1 MSKSNKYAL
10 ITGCDGLIG
19 SEAVKFFSNKNY
31 KIIGID
37 NNSRK
42 KFFGEEASVLGNRKQ
57 LKNEI
62 KNFKILQTKMQWNIF
77 SKNIAIQLI

>member
-42 KFFGEEASVLGNRKQ
+42 KFLGK
-57 LKNEI
+57 K
-62 KNFKILQTKMQWNIF
+62 FPF
-77 SKNIAIQLI
+77 

>member
-62 KNFKILQTKMQWNIF
+62 KNLYQRCKEVDMYKFAHLCL
-77 SKNIAIQLI
+77 SKKQ